1 MNHLIKVSNQTI
13 GGAEIN
19 SVDARGLHKFLGSK
33 QKFTDWIKNR
43 INDYGFAEHEDY
55 FINLGNDNGAGLR
68 LRTDYTISL
77 DMAKELCM
85 VERNDKGRQARQ
97 YFIDCEKIAKQKHM
111 DPMAY
116 LNDPAAMRGIL
127 LSYTEKVLALEEEKK
142 VLTPKAEALDLISNA
157 DGMTCITDAAKTL
170 QMRPKDL
177 FAMLSA
183 KRWIYRRIGGKNW
196 IGYQDKIQQGLLNH
210 KITTVTDVHTGKERI
225 IENVLVTPKGIAK
238 LSELVKKAA

>member
-1 MNHLIKVSNQTI
+1 MNQLIKVSNQTI
-13 GGAEIN
+13 GGNEIN
-19 SVDARGLHKFLGSK
+19 SVDARGLHEFLESK
-33 QKFTDWIKNR
+33 QNFADWIQKR
-43 INDYGFAEHEDY
+43 IDDFGFEEGQDF
-55 FINLGNDNGAGLR
+55 FINLCKTPNGGR
-68 LRTDYTISL
+68 PRTDYIISL
-77 DMAKELCM
+77 DMAKELSM
-85 VERNDKGRQARQ
+85 VERNEKGKQARQ
-97 YFIDCEKIAKQKHM
+97 YFIECEKIAKQKPM

-142 VLTPKAEALDLISNA
+142 VLAPKAEALDLISTA